1 VSWQDD
7 EFIDRM
13 TETITQ
19 SARVDAVI
27 YFAEALSRVRA
38 LSEHESIVLE
48 RAISAKPRPDRRW
61 TPAEDGKL
69 LKMSKARIRA
79 VDMAETLRRTP
90 EAVRRRLCDL
100 RKKERVK

>member
-1 VSWQDD
+1 MS
-7 EFIDRM
+7 EHIALP
-13 TETITQ
+13 TG
-19 SARVDAVI
+19 ADATI
-27 YFAEALSRVRA
+27 YFAEQLGRVRA